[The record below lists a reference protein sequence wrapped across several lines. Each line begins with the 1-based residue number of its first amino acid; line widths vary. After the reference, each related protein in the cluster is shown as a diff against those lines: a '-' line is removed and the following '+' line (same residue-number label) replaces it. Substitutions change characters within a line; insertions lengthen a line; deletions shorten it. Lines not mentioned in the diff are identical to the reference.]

1 MLGLSRMPEERL
13 RGGAFGP
20 AVDVA
25 DDASAQDKLM
35 GFVGRHP

>member
-1 MLGLSRMPEERL
+1 MPEERL